1 MIDYPLPLIGFS
13 AFSGTGK
20 TTLLK
25 RLLPILRDQGLRIAV
40 IKHAH
45 HRFDID
51 HPGKDSHEL
60 RDAGAN
66 RMLVASRRRMAL
78 VTEFEQGHAEPTL
91 DELLNALD
99 PDGLDLVLVEGFKH
113 APIPKIELHRPALGK
128 PLLCLQDSRIIA
140 VATDGE
146 IPAAPPAMH
155 RLDLNDPQAIARFI
169 LHRLMTL
176 TGSRHHDATS
186 TANRRQLC

>member
-1 MIDYPLPLIGFS
+1 MIDYPLPLLGFS
-13 AFSGTGK
+13 AYSGTGK

-45 HRFDID
+45 QGFDVD

-78 VTEFEQGHAEPTL
+78 ITEFETGHPEPTL
-91 DELLNALD
+91 DELLQALD
-99 PDGLDLVLVEGFKH
+99 PQGLDLVLVEGFKS
-113 APIPKIELHRPALGK
+113 APFAKIELHRPALGK
-128 PLLCLQDSRIIA
+128 PLLCLRDPRIIA
-140 VATDGE
+140 VASDGE
-146 IPAAPPAMH
+146 IQAAPPALP

-169 LHRLMTL
+169 LHRITPL
-176 TGSRHHDATS
+176 TGPDHHDATP
-186 TANRRQLC
+186 AAPRRQLC